1 MKIELKYFFPILHDC
16 NFSGNKGYEGMISYV
31 QSVRQQNQDTKSS
44 IHQGQCNTN
53 CTTCQDAQDITKT
66 GDEKGYLIAKAI
78 KGKFSV
84 VTGACTK
91 CASRYVLI

>member
-1 MKIELKYFFPILHDC
+1 MQ
-16 NFSGNKGYEGMISYV
+16 FSGNKGYEGMISYV

-91 CASRYVLI
+91 CASRYVLRYLMNRYIDFGLF